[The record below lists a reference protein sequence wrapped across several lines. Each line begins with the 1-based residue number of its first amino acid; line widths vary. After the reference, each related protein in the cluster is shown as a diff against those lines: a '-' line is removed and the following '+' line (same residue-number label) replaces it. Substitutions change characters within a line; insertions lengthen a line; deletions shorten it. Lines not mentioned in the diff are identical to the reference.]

1 MNSHPEVRNQQITKS
16 NDLIECVD
24 TDNPV
29 LQEMSKLS
37 LQGIRF
43 LSFICSYLP
52 KGKGNEPTPG
62 VPYEL
67 EIRVKEFADA
77 FGIDP
82 KNAYKIIK
90 DQASKLLKTS
100 TEFIAED
107 GAEVEV
113 GLLSKR
119 KYHPGEGRV
128 WLRIDE
134 DLLPYYMGLSSNY
147 TPYKLKDVYS
157 FSRPSTYWLYEIL
170 KQYKKIGKRE
180 ILLEDI
186 HALLRLGNK
195 HKRPTTLKDRVIDP
209 AIAEINATSDI
220 KVQYDQKKR
229 GRRIV
234 AFVFHIVENNDTKST
249 QEKIREKVEKE
260 LGKDECIAPEFAK
273 FLREEYHMYP
283 KQAKELANLAGKQDQ
298 LEEAKKK
305 LKEIRKRWEKA
316 PDVNPKTGKTKKLGG
331 YCFNA
336 LKRELT
342 QRSLFDKS

>member
-1 MNSHPEVRNQQITKS
+1 MNTHPEVRNQQITKS

-67 EIRVKEFADA
+67 EIRVKDFADA

-100 TEFIAED
+100 TEFTAED
-107 GAEVEV
+107 GTEVEV

-170 KQYKKIGKRE
+170 KQYKDIGKRE
-180 ILLEDI
+180 VLLEDI

-195 HKRPTTLKDRVIDP
+195 HKRPTTLKNRVIDP
-209 AIAEINATSDI
+209 AIEEINATSDI
-220 KVQYDQKKR
+220 KVQYEQRKR

-234 AFVFHIVENNDTKST
+234 ALVFHMVDNQATKT
-249 QEKIREKVEKE
+249 PREKMRAKLEKE
-260 LGKDECIAPEFAK
+260 FDRGENLAPEIAT
-273 FLREEYHMYP
+273 LLHEIYRMNP
-283 KQAKELANLAGKQDQ
+283 KQARQMANSYHKRKAELMAL
-298 LEEAKKK
+298 LPK
-305 LKEIRKRWEKA
+305 LKERWEKL
-316 PDVNPKTGKTKKLGG
+316 PEVNQNTGKRRVTLGG
-331 YCFNA
+331 YVFKA
-336 LKRELT
+336 LQSDL
-342 QRSLFDKS
+342 QGSLI